1 MKLSTKSR
9 YGLRILVQIAAESEI
24 RSAVKGKAVAA
35 GQNISE
41 AYLEQI
47 MIPLK
52 NAGLVKTVRGCNGG
66 YTLNKKP
73 EDISVLD
80 VIELFEG
87 KVQLVK
93 CVGEAG
99 ACERSGI
106 CTVSAVW
113 EHLSDVIRKEASQ
126 ITLAE
131 LAEKE
136 KKINKMDYVI

>member
-9 YGLRILVQIAAESEI
+9 YGLRILVQIAAESET
-24 RSAVKGKAVAA
+24 RTAVKGKAIAG

-66 YTLNKKP
+66 YALNRKP
-73 EDISVLD
+73 ENITVLD
-80 VIELFEG
+80 VVELFEG
-87 KVQLVK
+87 KVQFVK
-93 CVGEAG
+93 CVGEEG
-99 ACERSGI
+99 ACERSGT

-113 EHLSDVIRKEASQ
+113 KHLSEVIRKEASQ

-136 KKINKMDYVI
+136 KKINRMDYII